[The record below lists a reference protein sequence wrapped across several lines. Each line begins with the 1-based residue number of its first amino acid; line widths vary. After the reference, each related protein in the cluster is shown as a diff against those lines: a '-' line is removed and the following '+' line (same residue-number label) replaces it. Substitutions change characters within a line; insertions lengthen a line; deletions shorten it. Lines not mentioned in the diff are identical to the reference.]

1 MKVIRKSFMTAVS
14 GRNYILILVDNK
26 KIQRIP
32 VLHLVDQEHADDKLP
47 FIFFIHGF
55 SSAKEHNL
63 HYAYLLAEKGFRV
76 VLPEAAF
83 HGERHSDS
91 VGAKQ
96 IALHFWDIVMQSID
110 ELEVL
115 RQYFEDKKLID
126 SDRIGLVGTSMG
138 GIVTLGSLT
147 RYKWIKAAVSLMG
160 MPYYEKYARWQINE
174 LKKRGMELPFKK
186 DQVDELIDK
195 LNILDLSK
203 QPEKL
208 EQRPLL
214 FWHSK
219 EDPIIPF
226 SYTYDFYETI
236 KPLYKETPE
245 KLQFIIDEKSGHK
258 VSRKGVLETVEWFD
272 TYLNR

>member
-160 MPYYEKYARWQINE
+160 MPYYEKYALWQINE
-174 LKKRGMELPFKK
+174 LKKCGMELPFKK
-186 DQVDELIDK
+186 GQIDELIDK

-258 VSRKGVLETVEWFD
+258 VSRKGVLETVKWFD

>member
-1 MKVIRKSFMTAVS
+1 MKVFRKSFMTAVS

-160 MPYYEKYARWQINE
+160 MPYYEKYALWQINE

-186 DQVDELIDK
+186 DQIDELIDK